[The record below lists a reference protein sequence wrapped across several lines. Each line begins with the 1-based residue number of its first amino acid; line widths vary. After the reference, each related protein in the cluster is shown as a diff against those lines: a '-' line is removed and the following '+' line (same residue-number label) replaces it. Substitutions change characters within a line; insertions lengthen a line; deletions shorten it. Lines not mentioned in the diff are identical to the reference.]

1 MRHSKTIVRDVLL
14 ALMMVAAMVALMAI
28 AYGIFG

>member
-1 MRHSKTIVRDVLL
+1 MHHSKTIVRDVLL